1 MESEMD
7 VSRVD
12 PEEVLVDA
20 ENVDVDL
27 SVELDDAFLK
37 TLDHGKEDKVLVSIR
52 YVVFDS
58 ELYFQF
64 TFLL

>member
-12 PEEVLVDA
+12 PEQALVDA

-27 SVELDDAFLK
+27 SFELGDDRELRS
-37 TLDHGKEDKVLVSIR
+37 LRYGREDKVHVSIR
-52 YVVFDS
+52 
-58 ELYFQF
+58 
-64 TFLL
+64 